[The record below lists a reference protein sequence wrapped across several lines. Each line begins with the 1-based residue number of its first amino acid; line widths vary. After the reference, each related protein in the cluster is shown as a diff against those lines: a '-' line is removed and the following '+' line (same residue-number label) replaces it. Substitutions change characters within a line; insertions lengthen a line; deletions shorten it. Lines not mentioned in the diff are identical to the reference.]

1 MVYLIDSL
9 RNLGLTAYEAK
20 VFVALTKKGSSTVA
34 DVHEL
39 SGIPRSAVYG
49 ALKKLEEKGI
59 IEVRNTKP
67 MEYKCVP
74 PKIAIE
80 RLKTDFDLEFGNA
93 LLQLEEIYESVDPNG
108 NDESIW
114 TINGY
119 RHVTEKM
126 MQIVSGAR
134 KELFL
139 TAPHPFNREVPGTTP
154 RMAEK
159 NTCVM
164 LDTLLEKVNSGVS
177 MRLIS
182 YDLEKACHI
191 AKALPGA
198 HVRLYSSKGG
208 ELPSKG
214 GIIVVD
220 SSEVLIDIKEAAGNK
235 EDLTA
240 LWSSGKEFVTIFSHL
255 LEVEWESSEEVS
267 ASLND

>member
-49 ALKKLEEKGI
+49 ALKKLEEKDI

-80 RLKTDFDLEFGNA
+80 RLKTDFDRESGNA
-93 LLQLEEIYESVDPNG
+93 LLQLEEIYESVDPNS

-126 MQIVSGAR
+126 MQIISGAR

-139 TAPHPFNREVPGTTP
+139 TAPHPFKREIPGETP
-154 RMAEK
+154 RFSEK
-159 NTCVM
+159 HHCM
-164 LDTLLEKVNSGVS
+164 MHKILHDKIQSGVR

-182 YDLEKACHI
+182 CEIEKALAI
-191 AKALPGA
+191 AKDLPGA
-198 HVRLYSSKGG
+198 DVRVYVRKEGK
-208 ELPSKG
+208 LPSKG

-255 LEVEWESSEEVS
+255 LEVEWESSEEVN